1 MEKDY
6 HMFIFTDLEKEMRV
20 HNSLKRNKIQWV
32 LCRDLDSTVIDVNC
46 DQHEILTSVV
56 VTPTG
61 DNSQAQVEVNT
72 PLSYGKSIAIVKKLK
87 LPQ

>member
-1 MEKDY
+1 
-6 HMFIFTDLEKEMRV
+6 MFIFTDLEKEMRV

-32 LCRDLDSTVIDVNC
+32 RCRDLDSTVVDVNC
-46 DQHEILTSVV
+46 DWHEILTSVV

-61 DNSQAQVEVNT
+61 DNGQAQVEVNT
-72 PLSYGKSIAIVKKLK
+72 PLSYGKSITRVKKLK